1 MKKYFMKTYIQEDEL
16 YLIQEAVHWFTRTMD
31 QTSDRRNT
39 RDSILGKLERETM
52 ECQFN

>member
-16 YLIQEAVHWFTRTMD
+16 HLILEAVAALGPMD
-31 QTSDRRNT
+31 QGSDRRNT

-52 ECQFN
+52 MCQFN

>member
-16 YLIQEAVHWFTRTMD
+16 HLILEAVAALGPMD
-31 QTSDRRNT
+31 QGSDRRNI

-52 ECQFN
+52 VCQFN